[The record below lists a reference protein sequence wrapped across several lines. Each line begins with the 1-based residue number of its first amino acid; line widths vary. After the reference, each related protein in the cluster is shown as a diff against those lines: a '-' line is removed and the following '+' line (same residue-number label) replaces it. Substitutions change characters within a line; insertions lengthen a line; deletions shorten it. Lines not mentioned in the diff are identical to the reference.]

1 MVTDDHRLSRIEGDI
16 QSLSTRLQAV
26 EINQATSE
34 NDRVHMDRRFDA
46 LDKKVDEE
54 FREQRANT
62 KRLIWL
68 IVGLIVSAV
77 FTFIVDGGLNVGNP

>member
-77 FTFIVDGGLNVGNP
+77 FTFIVEGGLNVGNP